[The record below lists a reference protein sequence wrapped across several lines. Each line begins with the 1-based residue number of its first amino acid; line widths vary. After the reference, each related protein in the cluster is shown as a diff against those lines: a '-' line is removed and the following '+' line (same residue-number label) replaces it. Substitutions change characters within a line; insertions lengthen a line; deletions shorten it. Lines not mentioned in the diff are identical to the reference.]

1 MAKGGQEIRS
11 RIKSVAGTQQITKAM
26 KMVSAAKLRKSESRA
41 QASRPYS
48 STLTEVLS
56 NLAGVATDVEHPF
69 LRAIAPDVPRVMAV
83 LFTSDKGLCGAYNSH
98 LFHKATEFIR
108 DQQGQGRQ
116 VRLVLAGKK
125 GNQFFSKS
133 RPDVVAGYYPGFTN
147 KTTFADL
154 RRLTNQLTGAYLNKE
169 VSEVFLIYARYINVV
184 KNIPTVVRLLP
195 VEGLA
200 PGDDGRNG
208 HRVEYDLEPDPH
220 ELLRTLLPRYF
231 QTVLFQASIESFTSE
246 NGARMVAMDNATNA
260 AADMIDSLT
269 LQYNK
274 ARQAGITLEL
284 LDIVGGSEA
293 LKG

>member
-1 MAKGGQEIRS
+1 MAKGGKEIRT

-48 STLTEVLS
+48 STLTEVLG
-56 NLAGVATDVEHPF
+56 NLAGVALDVEHPF
-69 LRAIAPDVPRVMAV
+69 LRSIAPEVPRVMAV
-83 LFTSDKGLCGAYNSH
+83 LFTSDKGLCGSFNSH
-98 LFHKATEFIR
+98 LIRKTLEFIR
-108 DQQGQGRQ
+108 EQGRRGRQ
-116 VRLVLAGKK
+116 VDLVCAGKK
-125 GNQFFSKS
+125 GYQFFSKNH
-133 RPDVVAGYYPGFTN
+133 PEVVSFYYPGFTN

-154 RRLTNQLTGAYLNKE
+154 RPITKQLTDAYLNKAAA
-169 VSEVFLIYARYINVV
+169 EVFLIYARYINVV
-184 KNIPTVVRLLP
+184 KNIPTVMRLLP

-200 PGDDGRNG
+200 QEPGSQGG
-208 HRVEYDLEPDPH
+208 YRVDYDLEPDPE